1 MGKGG
6 IKVVTLL
13 TCPSPL
19 VCQQTTRRHLFSS
32 LSPKT
37 FWAWTTRPS
46 ASPALGFSPTLPL
59 RCVYIQFV
67 WALVIMKFISPL
79 LPPSPLFILFPSPLP
94 PSLFPSP
101 LSPSL
106 FPFPLPPSLF
116 PPSLLYK
123 VPDSHSPTVQQRT
136 DEGLHNRRHE
146 DRQNWDRLIQL
157 SSAWPSS
164 GLASRRGFHGKDTST
179 EIESLSLYGWRPAWC
194 AKGASTTEGF
204 VKEHFSVVLWC
215 VFVCCCVVCLHVVL
229 FVYVLCC
236 LLVSVVSSQHLCW

>member
-1 MGKGG
+1 MRSW
-6 IKVVTLL
+6 L
-13 TCPSPL
+13 
-19 VCQQTTRRHLFSS
+19 
-32 LSPKT
+32 
-37 FWAWTTRPS
+37 W
-46 ASPALGFSPTLPL
+46 
-59 RCVYIQFV
+59 
-67 WALVIMKFISPL
+67 KFISPL
-79 LPPSPLFILFPSPLP
+79 LPPSPLFILFTTIFLFYPPLPSPCLHVSLSPSSPLSSDTLTHSYSFLP
-94 PSLFPSP
+94 LLIACLSSPPPLFPSP
-101 LSPSL
+101 L
-106 FPFPLPPSLF
+106 

-164 GLASRRGFHGKDTST
+164 GLASRRGFHGKDAST
-179 EIESLSLYGWRPAWC
+179 EIKSLSLYGWRPAWC

-204 VKEHFSVVLWC
+204 VKEDFSVVLWC

-236 LLVSVVSSQHLCW
+236 VVSLSGVKSASMLIASWWDTKRLHIIYTPFNSCSYYVLIICNNYFQV